1 MIKNTFNYESPEVK
15 VMEIIAEGVLCESGE
30 TTGTGS
36 FEMYDEINC
45 VCSKVNFPHFRL
57 EKGTT

>member
-1 MIKNTFNYESPEVK
+1 MTCPVLTMLETLSMP
-15 VMEIIAEGVLCESGE
+15 IIAI
-30 TTGTGS
+30 
-36 FEMYDEINC
+36 YKINNEHDFYITI